1 MHNDAYLDLCGTQK
15 AEPGVLY
22 VVSTPLGN
30 LGDLTLRS
38 IRILEACDCIACE
51 TPNITKKLLSA
62 LKIEGKN
69 LFLRIKTRTPGI
81 RSTRIVEKKK
91 SKKSS

>member
-38 IRILEACDCIACE
+38 IRILETCDCIACE

-69 LFLRIKTRTPGI
+69 LFTYRDAGEEKSAQHICEKLKTGLF
-81 RSTRIVEKKK
+81 
-91 SKKSS
+91 